1 MGRYDAIVIGAGIVG
16 AACAYEFA
24 RANLRVAIVDENDP
38 GSGATDA
45 GMGHLLIMG
54 DSEAEFVLTRYSL
67 ELWRSLADS
76 LPSECGYWECG
87 TIWVAAD
94 EKELKLA
101 QRKCEYYNSNGVTAE
116 LLDVRQIADA
126 EPNLRPALAGALLVQ
141 RDAAIHPRL
150 AVRFLLDSALQK
162 GAELITGKRAV
173 SLNDTGVRLSDGT
186 SLSAGSFINATGTA
200 ASVLTPGLPIRARKG
215 HIMVAAAGP
224 NFARHQIVELG
235 YLNSV
240 HTTESDSVAFNVR
253 QKTTDELL
261 IGSSRQYGVEEGHVE
276 PAILDRMLSRA
287 IEYMPRLANARQIR
301 SWAGFR
307 AGTPDGLPLIGRCSG
322 FERVYAATG
331 HEGVGVTASL
341 ATARLLRDEILNQA
355 PALDSTPYSPLRFDN
370 EEMKQR

>member
-1 MGRYDAIVIGAGIVG
+1 
-16 AACAYEFA
+16 
-24 RANLRVAIVDENDP
+24 
-38 GSGATDA
+38 
-45 GMGHLLIMG
+45 MGHLLIMG